1 MDLFLVTLG
10 ASLLYLGGEVLVKNA
25 TRLAHTMGVS
35 SLTVGLTVVAF
46 CTSSPELA
54 TTLAAALEGSPDTAL
69 GNVVGSNSANLGLV
83 LGLTALLYPLRT
95 RVRFLRREVPFM
107 IGTGVLL
114 LLLVSSGVLGRMSGA
129 LLLSLLGLYLLVLLR
144 SSDHAEAEDEPAE
157 EKDEARTAKIWKA
170 LAGVVL
176 GICLLAGGAHTLI
189 EGAVSLA
196 YAFDVPER
204 VIGLTLV
211 ALGGSLPELAGSL
224 VAAFKREG
232 DIILG
237 NLVGSNVFNVLFAL
251 GATAV
256 VRPLAVSTEAFL
268 PDLLVMLGLSFLV
281 LPFLIT
287 GRRLGRREAVILVGA
302 YATYVVLLFG

>member
-1 MDLFLVTLG
+1 MDLFLIMLG
-10 ASLLYLGGEVLVKNA
+10 AALLYVGGEVLVKNA
-25 TRLAHTMGVS
+25 TRLARAVGVS
-35 SLTVGLTVVAF
+35 PLTVGLTVVAF

-114 LLLVSSGVLGRMSGA
+114 LLLVGSGILGRPSGA

-144 SSDHAEAEDEPAE
+144 SGDHAEAEDEPAE
-157 EKDEARTAKIWKA
+157 EKDEAGTVKTWKA
-170 LAGVVL
+170 LAGVAL
-176 GICLLAGGAHTLI
+176 GIGLLVGGAHALI

-196 YAFDVPER
+196 HAFDVPER

-211 ALGGSLPELAGSL
+211 AFGGSLPELAGSL

-232 DIILG
+232 DLILG
-237 NLVGSNVFNVLFAL
+237 NLIGSNVFNVLFVL
-251 GATAV
+251 GATAA
-256 VRPLAVSTEAFL
+256 VRPLAVSAEAFL
-268 PDLLVMLGLSFLV
+268 PDLLVMLGLSLLV
-281 LPFLIT
+281 LLFLIT
-287 GRRLGRREAVILVGA
+287 GRRLGRREALILVGA